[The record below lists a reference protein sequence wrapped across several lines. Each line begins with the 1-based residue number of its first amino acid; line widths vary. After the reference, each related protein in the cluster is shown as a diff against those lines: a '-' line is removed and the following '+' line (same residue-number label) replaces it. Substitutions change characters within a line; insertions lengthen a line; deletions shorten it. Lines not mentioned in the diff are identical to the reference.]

1 MTEHTTH
8 QTEPS
13 TVGRTLLVADEI
25 SRQFGEVTVI
35 DGLSLA
41 LEAGQLHAL
50 VGPNGS
56 GKTTL
61 LQLLAGVDAP
71 TAGSVSYEGPDTAR
85 TIGYLPQRPSFRP
98 GFTAR
103 ETLEF
108 YTALVDTDPTGL
120 LDRVGLA
127 DAADRRVEEL
137 SGGMVRLLG
146 LAQATVGDPP
156 VILLDEPGSGLDPGM
171 RRRMAELGRELA
183 ADGAAVLYSSHD
195 LELVEAYS
203 DRVFVV
209 EGGSIVDR
217 GAPDSLCA
225 TYGVETLWD
234 VFEVAVDRSGG
245 ELDVIGVSES

>member
-1 MTEHTTH
+1 MTEQLTH
-8 QTEPS
+8 QTEPG
-13 TVGRTLLVADEI
+13 TVDGGVLVADDL
-25 SRQFGEVTVI
+25 SRQFGSVTVI
-35 DGLSLA
+35 DGLSLG
-41 LEAGQLHAL
+41 LEAGELHAL

-61 LQLLAGVDAP
+61 LQLLAGIDSP
-71 TAGSVSYEGPDTAR
+71 TAGAVRYEGPAAPR
-85 TIGYLPQRPSFRP
+85 KIGYLPQRPSFRP

-108 YTALVDTDPTGL
+108 YTALVDTDPEGL

-127 DAADRRVEEL
+127 DAADRRVDEL

-195 LELVEAYS
+195 LELVEAHS

-209 EGGSIVDR
+209 DGGSIVDR
-217 GAPDSLCA
+217 GAPDSLRGA
-225 TYGVETLWD
+225 YGVETLWD
-234 VFEVAVDRSGG
+234 AFEAAVDSSGD
-245 ELDVIGVSES
+245 LDVIGVSDS